1 MRPKTMVID
10 PPEIISLERL
20 RLRRPE
26 FSDAEAIFGY
36 ASDSEVTRYMDWP
49 RCQTLKSIVE
59 ALSHRAK
66 EWESGS
72 AFNWLITLPPDDVV
86 IGSVS
91 CAFKG
96 HSVEYGYLLN
106 RSFWGRGFAT
116 EVSKAIVEWAL
127 SEPSIWRVWAT
138 CDIDNSASSRVLEK
152 SGLAREGILRR
163 SIVRPNISGEPRD
176 AYLYS
181 KVRV

>member
-1 MRPKTMVID
+1 
-10 PPEIISLERL
+10 
-20 RLRRPE
+20 
-26 FSDAEAIFGY
+26 
-36 ASDSEVTRYMDWP
+36 MDWP
-49 RCQTLKSIVE
+49 RSQTLKSIVE

-106 RSFWGRGFAT
+106 RNFWGRGFAT
-116 EVSKAIVEWAL
+116 EISKAIVGWAL
-127 SEPSIWRVWAT
+127 SEPFIWRVWAT
-138 CDIDNSASSRVLEK
+138 CDVDNFASARVLEK
-152 SGLAREGILRR
+152 SGMSREGILRR

-181 KVRV
+181 KVRG